1 MESMKKG
8 EAGRRVNRP
17 SWDETNKKEEEEA
30 LEELRVWFAG
40 PK

>member
-1 MESMKKG
+1 MANGIYE
-8 EAGRRVNRP
+8 ERRVNRP

>member
-1 MESMKKG
+1 MANGIYE
-8 EAGRRVNRP
+8 ERRVNRP
-17 SWDETNKKEEEEA
+17 RWDETNKKEEEA